1 MTIEEE
7 SPIIRTT
14 ASRLGKGI
22 AIILVVMAVAAAIH
36 IAFNDVWS
44 KYPPVNQVAKASTST
59 APTTPTPATPA
70 VGESRTFNLVFHERT
85 PTDLY
90 FTVDG
95 QENADIIVNV
105 GDKITIN
112 IKNEGNMPHSFGIVT
127 DPNDFNSIAFTNAN
141 IGSSTQFLL
150 SKQEG
155 TTTFIADKPGEYY
168 YICLVAGHADLGMKG
183 KFIVKERSTGS
194 SGAGSTSTPVVGST
208 GNKVEFNLTF
218 EEESP
223 VKLYFTVNGE
233 INKDIRVKA
242 GDTVTIKIKNNG
254 NMPHSFGIV
263 TDPNDFNSIA
273 FTNANIGSSTQF
285 LLSKQEGTTTFIA
298 DKPGEYYYICLVA
311 GHADLGM
318 KGKFIV
324 E

>member
-22 AIILVVMAVAAAIH
+22 AIILIVMAVAAAIH

-44 KYPPVNQVAKASTST
+44 KYPPMNQVAKAGTST
-59 APTTPTPATPA
+59 APTTPATPATPA
-70 VGESRTFNLVFHERT
+70 TGESRTFNLAFHERT
-85 PTDLY
+85 PIDLY

-127 DPNDFNSIAFTNAN
+127 DPKDVNSIAFPNAN

-150 SKQEG
+150 PKQEG

-168 YICLVAGHADLGMKG
+168 YICLVAGHADLGMIG
-183 KFIVKERSTGS
+183 KFIVK
-194 SGAGSTSTPVVGST
+194 
-208 GNKVEFNLTF
+208 
-218 EEESP
+218 
-223 VKLYFTVNGE
+223 
-233 INKDIRVKA
+233 
-242 GDTVTIKIKNNG
+242 
-254 NMPHSFGIV
+254 
-263 TDPNDFNSIA
+263 
-273 FTNANIGSSTQF
+273 
-285 LLSKQEGTTTFIA
+285 
-298 DKPGEYYYICLVA
+298 
-311 GHADLGM
+311 
-318 KGKFIV
+318 
-324 E
+324 